1 MYKPKPILALQDLFI
16 FDQSE
21 TGFEAFDRVDLSQRW
36 LKNFSTFIP
45 KTLIE
50 HRKDSKD
57 IPEVQFNSPDDVI
70 TNDFPLFRPPEMENN
85 GYKEIE
91 DYVDYDVYG
100 MIGARSKKLPN
111 GDKDWFTA
119 IGNGLVTGIHR
130 TAT

>member
-1 MYKPKPILALQDLFI
+1 
-16 FDQSE
+16 
-21 TGFEAFDRVDLSQRW
+21 
-36 LKNFSTFIP
+36 
-45 KTLIE
+45 
-50 HRKDSKD
+50 
-57 IPEVQFNSPDDVI
+57 
-70 TNDFPLFRPPEMENN
+70 MENN